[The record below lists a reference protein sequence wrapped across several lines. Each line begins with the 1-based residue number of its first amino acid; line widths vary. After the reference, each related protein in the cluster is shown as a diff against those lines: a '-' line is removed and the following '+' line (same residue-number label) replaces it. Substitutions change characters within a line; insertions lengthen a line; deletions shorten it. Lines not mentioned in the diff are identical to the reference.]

1 MMWDSDGWW
10 IGMWIWMALFW
21 VVVIVGAMWL
31 MGSFRGG
38 PGGGDAAHEILDR
51 RLAGGGIDVDE
62 HRRLSAELGGS
73 GRGRSGEPRAG
84 LLIALVVVLGF
95 VAMATT
101 VGSAS
106 GWNGWNGWGMWNMHG
121 GGRDTSGGSVAQGG
135 LTADV
140 TIEGFAFEAGNL
152 EVPVGATVTWTNED
166 SAPHDATAR
175 DADWKTE
182 RLSTGES
189 DTLTF
194 DNPGSYDYYCSIHP
208 SMKARLVVR

>member
-1 MMWDSDGWW
+1 MMWDNDGGW
-10 IGMWIWMALFW
+10 IVMWIWMALLW
-21 VVVIVGAMWL
+21 VGVIVGAMWL
-31 MGSFRGG
+31 VRSFRGG
-38 PGGGDAAHEILDR
+38 PGGGDDAHEILNR
-51 RLAGGGIDVDE
+51 RLAGGDIDIEE
-62 HRRLSAELGGS
+62 HRKLSAELGGS

-84 LLIALVVVLGF
+84 LLIALVAMLGF
-95 VAMATT
+95 MAMATT
-101 VGSAS
+101 AALTT
-106 GWNGWNGWGMWNMHG
+106 GWDGWDGWNMHG
-121 GGRDTSGGSVAQGG
+121 GGRNTSGSSVVQGG
-135 LTADV
+135 AEANV

-182 RLSTGES
+182 RLSNGES